1 MSAALDDLALAR
13 GKLQAGELRDAEQF
27 VRRRLAANIED
38 LEAITVLA
46 GIALAA
52 GQVEQAITL
61 TQEALSKGHASR
73 ELHWTRG
80 RALTQRGD
88 LIEAVASLKAAAREF
103 PPVPVELKLDLA
115 QALADCGNLA
125 EARVLAVE
133 SVRDPAAVEKAH
145 AVLTRLLRR
154 EMHAGLR
161 IDVPSAP
168 AVSAVVGA
176 GLRSKKVSVIICSIN
191 PAKFARVSSNYS
203 QLLADLPHEIIH
215 IGDAR
220 SLCEGYNRGAE
231 RATGDILVFSHD
243 DIEILSPDFAARL
256 TEHLDRYDVIGV
268 AGTTKV
274 VDATWGM
281 AGWPHIHGQVV
292 HADRVLGTFAVSL
305 YQITSTVVE
314 NVQGLDGLFFAAR
327 RETWEAVRFDE
338 KTFDGFHL
346 YDLDFTF
353 SAFLAGFRL
362 AVCNDIVVA
371 HDSRGKFD
379 TRYEGYAHRFVAKHR
394 ERLTMKR
401 NRIDG
406 GPEVTFSSAAEALG
420 FCRLWLGCVTGDP
433 ATPVLER
440 NDGTG
445 PEPTLE
451 RNDGAAPAPAGL
463 LWQLPPH
470 AFATVDRLSRYQTIQ
485 QLVSQVAGAPRTV
498 LAVGIEAAGLAEAL
512 RGKLPDAEIVTA
524 GLTSNSEGAAVIG
537 GLGGSGLGDA
547 GVSDAR
553 VGDVGL
559 GDNGVKANLLVV
571 DNVLERLVN
580 PWQALLELRRRAA
593 PGAELVLSLF
603 NVRNL
608 AELANTAK
616 GDGDFGDQGLSDIRH
631 LHLLTLRNLRRA
643 LSQTGWRVAR
653 AAAVIDPRLAK
664 LFEENGPKPGG
675 IRASFGRM
683 TLEGL
688 SAADFHELCAGTFL
702 ITATAA

>member
-1 MSAALDDLALAR
+1 MSAAIDDLALAR

-61 TQEALSKGHASR
+61 THEALSKGHASR

-88 LIEAVASLKAAAREF
+88 LIEAVASLKAATRELL
-103 PPVPVELKLDLA
+103 PAPVELKLDLA
-115 QALADCGNLA
+115 QALADCGNLV

-168 AVSAVVGA
+168 AAPVVAGA
-176 GLRSKKVSVIICSIN
+176 PLKKVSVIVCSIN
-191 PAKFARVSSNYS
+191 PAKFARISSNYS
-203 QLLADLPHEIIH
+203 RLLADLPHEIIH
-215 IGDAR
+215 VGDAR
-220 SLCEGYNRGAE
+220 SLCEGYNRGAA

-256 TEHLDRYDVIGV
+256 TEHLERYDVIGV

-327 RETWEAVRFDE
+327 REAWEAVRFDE

-379 TRYEGYAHRFVAKHR
+379 ARYEGYAHRFVAKHR

-440 NDGTG
+440 KDGAG
-445 PEPTLE
+445 PQPALDW
-451 RNDGAAPAPAGL
+451 NDGAAPAPAGL

-485 QLVSQVAGAPRTV
+485 QLVSQVAGAPGVV
-498 LAVGIEAAGLAEAL
+498 LAVGIEAAGLTEQL
-512 RGKLPDAEIVTA
+512 RAKLPSAKIVTA
-524 GLTSNSEGAAVIG
+524 GLTSTPEGAVAIGLSDAVT
-537 GLGGSGLGDA
+537 GLGD
-547 GVSDAR
+547 V
-553 VGDVGL
+553 
-559 GDNGVKANLLVV
+559 GVKANLLVV

-593 PGAELVLSLF
+593 PEAELVLSLF

-616 GDGDFGDQGLSDIRH
+616 GDSDFGDQGLSDIRH

-688 SAADFHELCAGTFL
+688 SAADFHELCAATFL